1 MPVGSP
7 IQLAILTLIASIG
20 SAQAQ
25 EQTPSAAEKKA
36 ASDSTAISEVI
47 VTGTKR
53 ATSLQRTPVAITA
66 IGAAALDDA
75 HVQTIQ
81 DVVNLVPGFQAT
93 SQGDH
98 GVITMTLRGVG
109 NDSAKTEYAD
119 PEVASF
125 VNGVYSPRPEGATS
139 LLFDLEGIEVLRGPQ
154 GTLWGR
160 NATVGAVNMQTAKP
174 VIGQSSGTFEGGL
187 GSYKRTGVRGAFNVP
202 VSDTMALRFAFVNEK
217 HDGYVDYQ
225 GVPN

>member
-1 MPVGSP
+1 MKNRIHQAPMPVGSP

-66 IGAAALDDA
+66 IMLRHDDA

-139 LLFDLEGIEVLRGPQ
+139 LLFDLEGIGVRGPQ
-154 GTLWGR
+154 GTL
-160 NATVGAVNMQTAKP
+160 
-174 VIGQSSGTFEGGL
+174 
-187 GSYKRTGVRGAFNVP
+187 
-202 VSDTMALRFAFVNEK
+202 
-217 HDGYVDYQ
+217 
-225 GVPN
+225 